1 MSCSIIQ
8 LPTFSYL
15 ILNCKQFTKLYI
27 LLTMMPLLEGHL
39 TYKATISLSQR
50 WLLIQVWL
58 CWKYYIWSACKFK
71 NNFHTS
77 TLYIPN
83 FKYQFPIKKKQ
94 VQILSKMKQK
104 NPIIF
109 KIFVLR
115 YNILA
120 INLMKLFKNKK
131 M

>member
-1 MSCSIIQ
+1 MYH
-8 LPTFSYL
+8 FSVFL
-15 ILNCKQFTKLYI
+15 AVLDEF
-27 LLTMMPLLEGHL
+27 LLT
-39 TYKATISLSQR
+39 SV
-50 WLLIQVWL
+50 QVWE
-58 CWKYYIWSACKFK
+58 K
-71 NNFHTS
+71 NSNLKNLTKQNFT
-77 TLYIPN
+77 
-83 FKYQFPIKKKQ
+83 IKKKQ

-104 NPIIF
+104 TPIIF